1 MKLQKHILA
10 RLIVAVGLAAAA
22 LVLFFMS
29 RSAINK
35 IEESKEALS
44 PAIAISIDR
53 DVDSV
58 LTRFK
63 VEKSWIR
70 KSSIKLANT
79 TLHRIER
86 RIAVPTENPTV
97 QMNVALNAMAKRYGG
112 RAVASENVKENAVTI
127 HIELQGYV
135 VQTIIL
141 KATPDVKRGG
151 PKEGQPEA

>member
-29 RSAINK
+29 RSAIRK
-35 IEESKEALS
+35 IETSKETLS

-58 LTRFK
+58 LTQFK
-63 VEKSWIR
+63 IEKSWIR
-70 KSSIKLANT
+70 KSSIPLTNT
-79 TLHRIER
+79 ALHRIER
-86 RIAVPTENPTV
+86 RIAVPVDNPTI
-97 QMNVALNAMAKRYGG
+97 QMNVALNSMARRYSG
-112 RAVASENVKENAVTI
+112 RAVASENLKENSVTI

-135 VQTIIL
+135 LQTIIL
-141 KATPDVKRGG
+141 KATPDLKQGG
-151 PKEGQPEA
+151 RKDGQTKV

>member
-10 RLIVAVGLAAAA
+10 RLIVAIGLSAAA

-29 RSAINK
+29 RSAITK
-35 IEESKEALS
+35 IEQSKEALS
-44 PAIAISIDR
+44 PAIAMSIDR

-63 VEKSWIR
+63 IEKSWIR
-70 KSSIKLANT
+70 KNSVRLTNS

-86 RIAVPTENPTV
+86 RIAVPAENPTV

-127 HIELQGYV
+127 HIELRGYV
-135 VQTIIL
+135 IQTIIL
-141 KATPDVKRGG
+141 KTASDIKSGG
-151 PKEGQPEA
+151 RTAGLPKV